1 MPRTKSSAKRLRQ
14 SQERRVRNRAA
25 KSEIK
30 TQIKRVI
37 AAVSASKLDEA
48 QTELRTAAKKLDRA
62 ASAGVIHRN
71 KAARLKS
78 RANAKVKAAAKG
90 KSA

>member
-1 MPRTKSSAKRLRQ
+1 MPRTKSATKRLRQ
-14 SQERRVRNRAA
+14 SQERRARNRAA

-30 TQIKRVI
+30 TQLKRVV
-37 AAVSASKLDEA
+37 AAVSAAKLQDA
-48 QTELRTAAKKLDRA
+48 QTELRAAAKKLDRA

-78 RANAKVKAAAKG
+78 RANARVKAAATG
-90 KSA
+90 K

>member
-1 MPRTKSSAKRLRQ
+1 MPQTKSAAKRLKQNLAART
-14 SQERRVRNRAA
+14 RNRAA

-30 TQIKRVI
+30 TQLKRATT
-37 AAVSASKLDEA
+37 AAAAAKHDEA
-48 QTELRTAAKKLDRA
+48 AAEFRVAAKKLDQA

-78 RANAKVKAAAKG
+78 RANARLKAAKT